1 MLFNPLISVI
11 IPIYNVER
19 HLEKCLNSIVN
30 QTYKNL
36 EIILINDG
44 STDNSGVIC
53 EKYAENDSRV
63 IYISRENKGVSASRN
78 EGIELSHGDYF
89 SFIDS
94 DDYLELDAYEYLTNI
109 IKEKNVDIVNYEH
122 YVTFQNSEEAHQ
134 LSDKNYGLFDKYEAQ
149 KQLVYN
155 VAFAWNKLFSKKTIS
170 GLKFDE
176 TILRGED
183 SLFSRQAFD
192 KADFVWFDS
201 RPLYHYVQSEESAC
215 RGEFRPSQLTAIKL
229 YNIYDEFYSEKYPEL
244 LPKCIANLNTLMV
257 SLYFDMWQDKS
268 DFRKEKK
275 LVYCTF
281 KKYYNKAMACN
292 ELSKKQKLKMKI
304 FKFSPTLFCLIHKFT
319 K

>member
-11 IPIYNVER
+11 IPVYNVER

-78 EGIELSHGDYF
+78 EGIELSNGDYF

-94 DDYLELDAYEYLTNI
+94 DDYLELDAYEYLINI

-134 LSDKNYGLFDKYEAQ
+134 LSDKNYGLFDKYGAQ

-183 SLFSRQAFD
+183 SLFSRQTFD
-192 KADFVWFDS
+192 KADFVWFDN
-201 RPLYHYVQSEESAC
+201 RPLYHYVQSEDSAV
-215 RGEFRPSQLTAIKL
+215 RGSFRPSQLTAIKL
-229 YNIYDEFYSEKYPEL
+229 YDAYKEFYTEKYPEL
-244 LPKCIANLNTLMV
+244 LPKCLANMNTLMI
-257 SLYFDMWQDKS
+257 SLYYDMWIDKK
-268 DFRKEKK
+268 DFKNEQKW
-275 LVYCTF
+275 VYTVF
-281 KKYYNKAMACN
+281 KNHYKQVFACKD
-292 ELSKKQKLKMKI
+292 LSRAQKIKMKI
-304 FKFSPTLFCLIHKFT
+304 FKFSPKLFCIIHKLIH
-319 K
+319 

>member
-1 MLFNPLISVI
+1 MSFNPLISVI

-44 STDNSGVIC
+44 STDGSGEIC
-53 EKYAENDSRV
+53 KKYAENDSRV

-78 EGIELSHGDYF
+78 EGIEKAHGDYF

-94 DDYLELDAYEYLTNI
+94 DDYLELDAYEYLIKI
-109 IKEKNVDIVNYEH
+109 IQDKKVDIVNYEH
-122 YVTFQNSEEAHQ
+122 YVTFQNFEKRHQ

-170 GLKFDE
+170 ALKFDE
-176 TILRGED
+176 KILRGED
-183 SLFSRQAFD
+183 SLFARQAFD
-192 KADFVWFDS
+192 KAELIWFDS

-215 RGEFRPSQLTAIKL
+215 RGVFRPSQLTAIEL
-229 YNIYDEFYSEKYPEL
+229 YDIYDKFYSKNYPEL
-244 LPKCIANLNTLMV
+244 LPKCYADLNTLMI
-257 SLYFDMWQDKS
+257 SLYCDMWQDKLNY
-268 DFRKEKK
+268 RKEEK
-275 LVYCTF
+275 LVYNTF
-281 KKYYNKAMACN
+281 KRYYNKAIACN
-292 ELSKKQKLKMKI
+292 ELSKKQKVKMKI
-304 FKFSPTLFCLIHKFT
+304 FKFSPILFCIIHKLIH
-319 K
+319 